1 MTVAELRIIVVVY
14 LSVIVPII
22 VLLTLK
28 RRNQL
33 PTSILKIYIYSFLIC
48 ALGWELW
55 FTYGWVS
62 GDPVDMRRSEIL
74 NYFIPKNIN
83 WLMNALGD
91 AGTVC
96 LGGLLITSKVLTKQH
111 LFLEGWNWKVFLVLL
126 IWCIGQNILVEMF
139 LYYDQLA
146 AGKSLSWA
154 PLAPTGPWLNPV
166 LFDFNDRTI
175 SLQSQIPW
183 LLMAPILYK
192 LSIYL
197 HRKP

>member
-1 MTVAELRIIVVVY
+1 MVY